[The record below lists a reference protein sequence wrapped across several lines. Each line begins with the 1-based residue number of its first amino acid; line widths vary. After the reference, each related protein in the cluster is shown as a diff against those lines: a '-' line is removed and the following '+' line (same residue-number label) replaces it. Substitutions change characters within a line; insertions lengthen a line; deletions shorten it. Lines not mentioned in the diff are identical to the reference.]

1 MDASRALVDRAKHY
15 KEDQPMPSRQQIE
28 SAHGNQH
35 PSGSICDH
43 CGGTTTHETWCI
55 TCNAVVCYA
64 YGIVLDGRRMTVG
77 DELVL
82 HALGV
87 EWGGRGL

>member
-1 MDASRALVDRAKHY
+1 
-15 KEDQPMPSRQQIE
+15 MPSRQQIE

-35 PSGSICDH
+35 PPGSICDH

-55 TCNAVVCYA
+55 TCNTIIRYA
-64 YGIVLDGRRMTVG
+64 YGIVLNGRRLNQG
-77 DELVL
+77 DKIIL

-87 EWGGRGL
+87 EWSECSL